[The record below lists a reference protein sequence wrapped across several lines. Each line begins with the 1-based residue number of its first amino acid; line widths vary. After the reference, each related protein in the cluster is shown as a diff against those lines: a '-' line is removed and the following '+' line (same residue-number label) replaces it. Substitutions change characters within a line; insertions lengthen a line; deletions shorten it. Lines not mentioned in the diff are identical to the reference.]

1 MVQKAF
7 LVSMSLLLFF
17 SCSNSVQNSNSADE
31 NSASYAKYNFGSYS
45 EFGNDLDKAFR
56 TLNSSRTAIFSEDDA
71 DYSVLPEDQTGTEFL
86 VESKY
91 VSDLAAAYIQEIEEI
106 LDKDYSELEEFL
118 DEISKVEIRALENLT
133 GADLDNVMYFAESTK
148 TTFAYFSEI
157 DDDSVDACGLKSWL
171 KKKSKRIRRAAISA
185 GIGSLFGIMTGF
197 ATGGIPGAIGG
208 AVSVGV
214 ASGIYGYKNNAVSF
228 KYSKRY

>member
-17 SCSNSVQNSNSADE
+17 SCSNSVSDFNSTDE

-45 EFGNDLDKAFR
+45 EFGSDLDKAFR
-56 TLNSSRTAIFSEDDA
+56 AVDSSRTAISSEDDA
-71 DYSVLPEDQTGTEFL
+71 DYYVLPEDQTGTGFL

-118 DEISKVEIRALENLT
+118 DEISKVELRALENLT

-157 DDDSVDACGLKSWL
+157 DDDSVDARGLKSWA
-171 KKKSKRIRRAAISA
+171 KKKIKRNAKRIYKACVSA
-185 GIGSLFGIMTGF
+185 FIGVVKAL
-197 ATGGIPGAIGG
+197 ATGSDVIKGAAAG
-208 AVSVGV
+208 AN
-214 ASGIYGYKNNAVSF
+214 AGYKKDAVVVSGTIRF
-228 KYSKRY
+228 